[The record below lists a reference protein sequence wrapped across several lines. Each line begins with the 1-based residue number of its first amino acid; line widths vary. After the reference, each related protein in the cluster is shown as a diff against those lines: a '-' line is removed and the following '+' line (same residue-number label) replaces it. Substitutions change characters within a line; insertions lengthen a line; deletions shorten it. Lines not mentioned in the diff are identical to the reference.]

1 MARKSSSSAL
11 WQTLQ
16 PCRSHKLR
24 MMETALTIT
33 ALDVRYGPV
42 QATRSVDL
50 TAAKGGVT
58 ALLGA
63 NGAGKTSTVMAIAG
77 ARKISGGSVSIFGT
91 DMTGATPDAIVR
103 AGVAISPEGRRVF
116 AALSVEDNLT
126 LAGSVI
132 GDAATASARKA
143 AMMERFPIL
152 GERRRQLAGLLS
164 GGEQQMLAVAR
175 ALMSGPRLLLMDEPS
190 LGLAPQMVDTIFGI
204 VEELRDVG
212 ISILLVEQ
220 NATLALD
227 VADHAVV
234 LANGA
239 VAAAGPPEDLKNDKL
254 LQAAYLAA

>member
-1 MARKSSSSAL
+1 
-11 WQTLQ
+11 
-16 PCRSHKLR
+16 
-24 MMETALTIT
+24 METALDIKG
-33 ALDVRYGPV
+33 LDVRYGPV
-42 QATRSVDL
+42 RAVRGVDL

-77 ARKISGGSVSIFGT
+77 ARRISGGRVSIFGQ
-91 DMTGATPDAIVR
+91 DMTGAAPDAIVR

-116 AALSVEDNLT
+116 SALSVEDNLT
-126 LAGSVI
+126 LAGSVL
-132 GDAATASARKA
+132 GDPAMAATRKV

-190 LGLAPQMVDTIFGI
+190 LGLAPMMVDAIFAI
-204 VEELRDVG
+204 VEELREEG

-227 VADHAVV
+227 VADHAIV

-239 VAAAGPPEDLKNDKL
+239 VAAAGPPSELKNDAL

>member
-1 MARKSSSSAL
+1 
-11 WQTLQ
+11 
-16 PCRSHKLR
+16 
-24 MMETALTIT
+24 METALTIRG
-33 ALDVRYGPV
+33 LDVRYGPV
-42 QATRSVDL
+42 QATRGVDL
-50 TAAKGGVT
+50 TAAVGGVT

-77 ARKISGGSVSIFGT
+77 ALRISGGSVSIFGQE
-91 DMTGATPDAIVR
+91 MTGAAPDAIVR

-116 AALSVEDNLT
+116 SALSVEDNLT
-126 LAGSVI
+126 LAGSVVA
-132 GDAATASARKA
+132 DTATALDRKN
-143 AMMERFPIL
+143 AMMQRFPIL
-152 GERRRQLAGLLS
+152 GERRKQLAGLLS

-190 LGLAPQMVDTIFGI
+190 LGLAPQMVDAIFAI
-204 VEELRDVG
+204 IEELRDEG

-227 VADHAVV
+227 VADHAVI

-239 VAAAGPPEDLKNDKL
+239 VAAAGAPDDLKNDKL

>member
-1 MARKSSSSAL
+1 
-11 WQTLQ
+11 
-16 PCRSHKLR
+16 
-24 MMETALTIT
+24 METALTIT
-33 ALDVRYGPV
+33 GLDVRYGPV
-42 QATRSVDL
+42 QATRGVDL
-50 TAAKGGVT
+50 VAAKGGVT

-63 NGAGKTSTVMAIAG
+63 NGAGKTSTVMAVAG
-77 ARKISGGSVSIFGT
+77 ARKISGGSVSIFGQ

-116 AALSVEDNLT
+116 SALSVEENLT
-126 LAGSVI
+126 LAGSVV
-132 GDAATASARKA
+132 GDAATAQARKA

-190 LGLAPQMVDTIFGI
+190 LGLAPQMVDAIFGI
-204 VEELRDVG
+204 VEELRDEG

-227 VADHAVV
+227 VADHAVI

-239 VAAAGPPEDLKNDKL
+239 VAAAGAPADLKNDKL